1 MNASCALQHFCDI
14 HGPQILLCTE
24 ERTYI
29 HDLNDND
36 NEGLKAFYAQY
47 IKPEHAQ
54 EKVECKSCTLSSDG
68 ILVST
73 VDLLTHMLYISS
85 PSTPNQELFKN
96 IRNACVR
103 SLNIE
108 KSTDND
114 HPVLFGD
121 DENGYC
127 LSLTFSCKD
136 FHARGS
142 QRLYSLCY
150 LCNDKYHLISLMRL
164 ISECMRQVVYWLQ
177 YDANKTYEEEGRI
190 KVNTNL
196 NETTATYIYRPPPRA
211 PSLRMLS
218 DIVHDSQII
227 YRIHALFVWI
237 LRTTHSAIHESL
249 FDALPTEEQ
258 TTKQE
263 RKDIYENEH
272 LTKHRTKTIVEILPS
287 ILTTNNQNHYSTS
300 IYASID
306 NNYQNENVFDD
317 DDYDSLEY
325 QFSSY
330 GNKALQLFKE
340 FIEKLND
347 MKHLQYILYNW
358 IIGNQLVIKYTN
370 RIDNKEFIRAF
381 ASVFRLFLPDG
392 CCHLIETI
400 DPIVSCTANL
410 VLVHTDLVTS
420 TNEIEANQDNN
431 SIVITIIV
439 DNTDDHIREAK
450 LETLPS
456 LKSDIIVPTYVTT
469 IIEILTD
476 NSLDDEAVEA
486 IITQHKIKYLNK
498 AKLYF
503 QLGRCQVASTLS
515 LSERQQMD
523 ILSVNNPNDLL
534 LIRFWQKGL
543 SQSYKTQIRM
553 LKQDDNQQ
561 QQQKN
566 AKIK

>member
-1 MNASCALQHFCDI
+1 MSASCALQHFCDI

-36 NEGLKAFYAQY
+36 NEGLKAFYSQY
-47 IKPEHAQ
+47 IKSEHPQ
-54 EKVECKSCTLSSDG
+54 GKVECKSCTLSSDG
-68 ILVST
+68 TLVST

-85 PSTPNQELFKN
+85 SSTPNQELFKN

-108 KSTDND
+108 KSTENGQ
-114 HPVLFGD
+114 PVLFGD
-121 DENGYC
+121 DENGFC
-127 LSLTFSCKD
+127 LSLVFSCKD

-150 LCNDKYHLISLMRL
+150 LCNDKYHLISLMRF
-164 ISECMRQVVYWLQ
+164 ISECMRQVMYWLQ
-177 YDANKTYEEEGRI
+177 HDADETYEEEGRI

-196 NETTATYIYRPPPRA
+196 NETIPTYIFRPPPHT
-211 PSLRMLS
+211 PSQRMLS
-218 DIVHDSQII
+218 DIVHDSKLI

-237 LRTTHSAIHESL
+237 LRTSHSVINESL

-263 RKDIYENEH
+263 RKDICENEH
-272 LTKHRTKTIVEILPS
+272 LTKHRTRAIVEILPS
-287 ILTTNNQNHYSTS
+287 ILTTNKQNYFSTS

-306 NNYQNENVFDD
+306 SDYQNENDFDD

-340 FIEKLND
+340 FIIKLND
-347 MKHLQYILYNW
+347 IKHLQHILYNW
-358 IIGNQLVIKYTN
+358 IIGNQLIIKYTN
-370 RIDNKEFIRAF
+370 RLDNKEFIRAF

-392 CCHLIETI
+392 CCHLIETTN
-400 DPIVSCTANL
+400 PIASCTANL
-410 VLVHTDLVTS
+410 VLFDTDLIT
-420 TNEIEANQDNN
+420 TNEIEINHDTN
-431 SIVITIIV
+431 SIIITIIV
-439 DNTDDHIREAK
+439 DSIDDHIREAK
-450 LETLPS
+450 LETLPL
-456 LKSDIIVPTYVTT
+456 LKSKIIVPTYVKM
-469 IIEILTD
+469 IIEALND
-476 NSLDDEAVEA
+476 NSLDDEAFEA

-503 QLGRCQVASTLS
+503 QLGRCQIASTLS
-515 LSERQQMD
+515 LSERQQMN
-523 ILSVNNPNDLL
+523 ILNVNNPNDLL

-561 QQQKN
+561 QQQQKTS
-566 AKIK
+566 KLK